1 MANSAWMRLP
11 SGWIERG
18 GLSQFSWQHRG
29 EGADNT
35 AALMALT
42 AIAHNVDP
50 DSGVSRITYDRLC
63 EITDLSRAKLSNGL
77 SLLKKLK
84 VIEARP
90 EDARST
96 YRLSDYDAARGWAKF
111 PVRSMYSGGRI
122 IAFKE
127 FKLRRVVELDAL
139 KLFFLFV
146 SRRDQRSNCANV
158 GYEKIVEYTGI
169 KRDRI
174 KSAISFLA
182 SLSLVY
188 VEHVPSNSNAYGISN
203 AYRIVGIDPTVHMG
217 TRGRNIETFDL

>member
-18 GLSQFSWQHRG
+18 DLCEFSWQYRG
-29 EGADNT
+29 GGADNT

-50 DSGVSRITYDRLC
+50 DNGVSRITYDRLC
-63 EITDLSRAKLSNGL
+63 EITDLSRAKLSKGL
-77 SLLKKLK
+77 YLLKKFKL
-84 VIEARP
+84 IEP
-90 EDARST
+90 GPGDARST
-96 YRLSDYDAARGWAKF
+96 YRLSDYDPARGWAKF

-122 IAFKE
+122 IAFRE
-127 FKLRRVVELDAL
+127 FKLRRVIELDAL

-188 VEHVPSNSNAYGISN
+188 VEHVPSSVNTYGISN